1 MDVSQNLTTH
11 CQILFSPAH
20 ATDKVPAG
28 LFFPTFVEG
37 EVARVWEHRACL
49 RLIRVCVL
57 LGVGSGSGSRAS
69 ITCLRGG
76 RGFGSIKLQGLFE
89 FRARGAWG
97 VKLWSLGCLKFL
109 GVGRA
114 AVDIRRPFCHTRK
127 ND

>member
-1 MDVSQNLTTH
+1 MFLRISPLIVRSS
-11 CQILFSPAH
+11 SPAH

-76 RGFGSIKLQGLFE
+76 RGFGSIKLQG
-89 FRARGAWG
+89 
-97 VKLWSLGCLKFL
+97 CLSSGLAGL
-109 GVGRA
+109 GV
-114 AVDIRRPFCHTRK
+114 
-127 ND
+127 